1 MQYVITL
8 ASGLVFGIGL
18 TISGMVNP
26 EKVLAFLDPVG
37 LWDPSLALVMAMAL
51 AVFSLT
57 NAFLG
62 KRIRPLFGSTFHRPS
77 SLTID
82 RRLLSGAALFGVG
95 WGLAGYC
102 PGPALAALVFNFR
115 EAAIFLP
122 AILLGGWLAD
132 RFLLATRT

>member
-37 LWDPSLALVMAMAL
+37 RWDPSLALVMAMAL

-132 RFLLATRT
+132 RFLSATRT